1 MHGEKASADV
11 YAADDWIESRLPEIK
26 DMWAPRDIFNADE
39 TGVFFIVGCLTEDS
53 SPMTKRK
60 RKSLKK
66 STLLKSAWRVWQLC
80 RSTCSQKGLTQLH
93 LQFWQTWK
101 MTVLQSVFKNQKS
114 SLKSPIISSNIQTTR
129 PLLAG
134 LRKYSNLSQLR

>member
-1 MHGEKASADV
+1 MHGEKASAEV

-60 RKSLKK
+60 RNSLKK
-66 STLLKSAWRVWQLC
+66 STLLKSA
-80 RSTCSQKGLTQLH
+80 
-93 LQFWQTWK
+93 
-101 MTVLQSVFKNQKS
+101 
-114 SLKSPIISSNIQTTR
+114 
-129 PLLAG
+129 
-134 LRKYSNLSQLR
+134 